1 MICRKEQE
9 ADPAVNQS
17 EARTGCRY
25 SRDKTSLFIKPK
37 CNRTLTT
44 EVCKVTL
51 EQKKSR
57 MFQDVS
63 SKFYF
68 MSENSSTFFFFAN

>member
-44 EVCKVTL
+44 EVCKVT
-51 EQKKSR
+51 
-57 MFQDVS
+57 
-63 SKFYF
+63 
-68 MSENSSTFFFFAN
+68 